1 MGNLVIHG
9 GSVQNTLPSVAE
21 RYNVATVM
29 FTTSYY
35 GEIILEKGN
44 QLNKYSTNYVVYPNI
59 SISGKGSIFQSIRLF
74 YVDIRYF
81 DSDVMQYKNI
91 TSQMFNDAIALFD
104 FVKKLPTL
112 VDISHPL
119 TLTFYLLKNNNEGL
133 NISGTSFLY
142 TQLTRQEGV
151 GGNIGYNTT
160 YMLYD
165 NGTNASLQLRALFN
179 GESPNSLFQYGNSNL
194 EQGQM
199 NNIITNEG
207 MTFLMQNS
215 FIKIM
220 KFNRFNKRKLSNF
233 NVNFFNSYCVNLNNS
248 NIAQV
253 VTNNSKLLCT
263 FLCSYDY
270 SSDGLNIQVL
280 GVSTPNKTVGY
291 FNKKVNLYS
300 DRGFFNVYIF
310 ATNLNMP
317 IPQEEESPKYRSIAI
332 EFLSVDAVNIPSS
345 YEKQYTNNDN
355 NFDYNTPSVL
365 FKSKTKAITLENGRG
380 ADLKGNSLFCVLSG
394 VMDFK
399 KYTLFDNKFDVI
411 RIYSDRTCD
420 VYSNALSIESVSHK
434 LNPGSAKTWF
444 FKLNK

>member
-9 GSVQNTLPSVAE
+9 GSVQNTLPSAGE

-29 FTTSYY
+29 FKTSYY
-35 GEIILEKGN
+35 GDIILEKAI
-44 QLNKYSTNYVVYPNI
+44 QLNKYSSDYVVYPNI
-59 SISGKGSIFQSIRLF
+59 NISGKGSIFQSIRLF

-81 DSDVMQYKNI
+81 DSNVMQYKNI
-91 TSQMFNDAIALFD
+91 TSQMFDKARE
-104 FVKKLPTL
+104 L
-112 VDISHPL
+112 VDILEPLLITVDEAHPL

-151 GGNIGYNTT
+151 GGKIGYNTT
-160 YMLYD
+160 YRLYD
-165 NGTNASLQLRALFN
+165 NSTNASLELRALFN
-179 GESPNSLFQYGNSNL
+179 GESRNSLFQYGNNNL
-194 EQGQM
+194 NEEQM

-207 MTFLMQNS
+207 MTFLMQNQL
-215 FIKIM
+215 IKIM

-233 NVNFFNSYCVNLNNS
+233 NVNFLNSYCVNLNTSNS
-248 NIAQV
+248 AQV

-263 FLCSYDY
+263 FLCSYNY
-270 SSDGLNIQVL
+270 SIDGLNIQVL

-317 IPQEEESPKYRSIAI
+317 IEEEPQKYRSIAI
-332 EFLSVDAVNIPSS
+332 EFLSVDAVNIPAS
-345 YEKQYTNNDN
+345 YEKQYTNNN
-355 NFDYNTPSVL
+355 NDFDYNTPSVL

-380 ADLKGNSLFCVLSG
+380 ADLKGNSLFCILSG